1 MLGREIGEEIEERK
15 AKDGMLVLS
24 GGGWIAVASVR
35 AVWERRIKAS
45 EKEAERA
52 KEQRKRTTVARLAG
66 VWEERITL
74 AELKKKVFCED
85 GRLILKI
92 INEKWTVLP
101 GSILKL
107 GELWGWTVHRTIMRA
122 LPSWLGSC
130 GSLRSLDLARNGLRQ
145 IPPEIGELRQLEEL
159 NLSYNRL
166 LHLPAELGQCQSLQR
181 LELAAN
187 HELQDLPLEVSN
199 LSSLYHLDMSVN
211 MFSDVPPA
219 ICNLPALEWLD
230 MSSNQLESLPDK
242 IGQLQKLHSLWLQ
255 RNRLVEIPSSLC
267 TLPQLSTLVLA
278 SNRLTSLPYALR
290 HIPNLMFVNLTDNP
304 LEPQVE
310 LPLREDEDIMDRE
323 EFGMEFL
330 SLYLDELYNSESTKR
345 TIEDT
350 DDQKSGVSDEEV
362 LVDEEEDGSN
372 VTEQLRGELNELSEQ
387 LEDQHNRILHLEER
401 AIRHR
406 DALRQNYLLNS
417 PHVPRNANSA

>member
-242 IGQLQKLHSLWLQ
+242 IGQ
-255 RNRLVEIPSSLC
+255 
-267 TLPQLSTLVLA
+267 
-278 SNRLTSLPYALR
+278 
-290 HIPNLMFVNLTDNP
+290 FVNLTDNP